1 MFAQGDVG
9 GRKADGAAA
18 LVAQLDGAFDFPGMA
33 QKLGR
38 FAHPAGA
45 QRLAD
50 AGRGID
56 LAFAHHRIEHG
67 DAKALLPALLAQHLD
82 IAAAAG
88 AEGKIVAAHD
98 MARAHALQQHVV
110 DEGVGRQGGKG
121 LVEVLRQHRLH
132 AVLFQEPQPGGRQG
146 QPERTG
152 VGHEEAARMRLEGEG
167 HDRRVQDLGMLGGP
181 VDQRL
186 VAAMHAVEIAQRHR
200 PALPLRRAWPASRSK
215 TRDHFFGVRRGTET
229 TASPSITT
237 VSPARHCV
245 FIVTRRRSWLMSVMV
260 QTAVTVSPIE
270 TGAVKFSV
278 CET

>member
-1 MFAQGDVG
+1 
-9 GRKADGAAA
+9 
-18 LVAQLDGAFDFPGMA
+18 MA

-38 FAHPAGA
+38 FADPAGA

-88 AEGKIVAAHD
+88 AEGEIVAAHD

-110 DEGVGRQGGKG
+110 DEGVGRQGGEG
-121 LVEVLRQHRLH
+121 LVEVLRQHGLH
-132 AVLFQEPQPGGRQG
+132 AVLLQQPEPGRRQG
-146 QPERTG
+146 QPERAG
-152 VGHEEAARMRLEGEG
+152 VGHEEAARMGLEGQR
-167 HDRRVQDLGMLGGP
+167 HDRRVQHLGMLGGA
-181 VDQRL
+181 VEQRL
-186 VAAMHAVEIAQRHR
+186 MAAMHAVEVAQRHR
-200 PALPLRRAWPASRSK
+200 PALPLRGRGLPVVEA
-215 TRDHFFGVRRGTET
+215 RDHFFGVRRGTDT

-237 VSPARHCV
+237 VSPERHCV
-245 FIVTRRRSWLMSVMV
+245 FSVTRRRSWLMSVMV

-270 TGAVKFSV
+270 TGAVKLSV